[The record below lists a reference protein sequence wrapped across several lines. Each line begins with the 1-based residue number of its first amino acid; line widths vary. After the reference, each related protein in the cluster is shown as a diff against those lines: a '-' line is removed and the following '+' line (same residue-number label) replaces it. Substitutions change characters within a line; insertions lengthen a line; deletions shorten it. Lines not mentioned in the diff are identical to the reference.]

1 MKGIKRIISYGSN
14 QSNAMYS
21 ISVFA
26 RLKNLE
32 FIYFTDHISSFL
44 KQNPN
49 GNYAYALKNG
59 MQIYEA
65 KDRVNAAKMALK
77 DGDILIKE
85 GVAMS
90 EAELGFQTQANLIE
104 EFMAKTGTKFDVF
117 LPSGT
122 GTSAAYLAKNLKNTN
137 VFTTPCVGDSAYL
150 AKMIFE
156 LDKHSKVQILNPLK
170 KYHFGDIKKEL
181 FDIYKE
187 LKDTTGVEFELLYDS
202 VGWLSLLANLDKF
215 TNQILYI
222 HQGGMI
228 GNQSLLER
236 YERKFKFDML

>member
-1 MKGIKRIISYGSN
+1 
-14 QSNAMYS
+14 MYS
-21 ISVFA
+21 ISIFA
-26 RLKNLE
+26 KLKNLE

-65 KDRVNAAKMALK
+65 KDRVNAANEALK
-77 DGDILIKE
+77 YGDILIKE

-90 EAELGFQTQANLIE
+90 EAELGFKTQANLIE
-104 EFMAKTGTKFDVF
+104 EFMSKTSIKFDVF

-122 GTSAAYLAKNLKNTN
+122 GTSVAYLAKNLKNTK
-137 VFTTPCVGDSAYL
+137 VFTTPCVGDTTYL
-150 AKMIFE
+150 AKMISE
-156 LDKHSKVQILNPLK
+156 LDQDSKVNILSPLK
-170 KYHFGDIKKEL
+170 KYHFGNIKKEL